1 MNNKRKQLTI
11 LTIALSLPLSAIAIT
26 TLSSNRFAPATKP
39 AAAMSYVSTEYDGYR
54 LLTSQYGVMPEVE
67 FVIAKGI
74 QVMMS
79 SHMKYNE
86 TCYYLQSETLST
98 NGTRINTS
106 SETAFLVLKNG
117 ASGRYILNK
126 KNTSSNIIWTNPTE
140 SLKYGSAASGHNNWV
155 LNHVENG
162 DFTIHYQ
169 HSSGN
174 YYLGY
179 REFYIDQSLT
189 YGYQHKPNENPAS
202 TVNVYVNV
210 QSVID
215 AWATKY
221 LAFVDGEPSGSDGQ
235 CVTKFDSAK
244 EALDGLGDMFKTCL
258 SEETGNA
265 KYLERYQAW
274 AKALGKSI

>member
-74 QVMMS
+74 QVMMR
-79 SHMKYNE
+79 SHMQYNE

-106 SETAFLVLKNG
+106 DDTAFLVLKNG

-126 KNTSSNIIWTNPTE
+126 KNTSSNIIRSNKTE
-140 SLKYGSAASGHNNWV
+140 SLKYGSADANHNNWV

-169 HSSGN
+169 DGSDK

-179 REFYIDQSLT
+179 REINIDQ

-221 LAFVDGEPSGSDGQ
+221 LAWGQEVAGQ

-258 SEETGNA
+258 SEEAANA
-265 KYLERYQAW
+265 DYLARYQAW
-274 AKALGKSI
+274 AKALSKSI